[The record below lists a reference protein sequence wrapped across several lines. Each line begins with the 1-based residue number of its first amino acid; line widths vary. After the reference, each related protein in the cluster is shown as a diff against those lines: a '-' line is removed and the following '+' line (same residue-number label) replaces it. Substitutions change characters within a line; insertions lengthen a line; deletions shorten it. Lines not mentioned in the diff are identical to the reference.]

1 MSTYS
6 KNNTIVSSIDKDTPH
21 GRTSRDSKHSYCIC
35 GHLKHDIVHT
45 QQINRIQSAFLGPAL
60 HLLLL
65 SYPKYACLKQAPKP
79 KTFES
84 AIEGHLTISLRTQA
98 TPEE

>member
-1 MSTYS
+1 MKMTSIILGCLLPAHTPTHTHRHVTIAGRTTNVSTYS

-45 QQINRIQSAFLGPAL
+45 CT
-60 HLLLL
+60 
-65 SYPKYACLKQAPKP
+65 KYMTLDPY
-79 KTFES
+79 
-84 AIEGHLTISLRTQA
+84 LT
-98 TPEE
+98 PN